1 LKWFSLAAEQG
12 CLASGRNI
20 GYIYKHGGYGVPKD
34 VNAAFPWLKKFG
46 IAMCFYKGSDTAKDL
61 AAARDW
67 SEKSADQGFE
77 HAQTMLGT
85 MMAKGEGGE

>member
-1 LKWFSLAAEQG
+1 
-12 CLASGRNI
+12 
-20 GYIYKHGGYGVPKD
+20 
-34 VNAAFPWLKKFG
+34 
-46 IAMCFYKGSDTAKDL
+46 MCFYKGSGTAKDL

-85 MMAKGEGGE
+85 MMAKGEGGEWKCITRSQGIAINSEKGDVDATEMLEDICKYIDTSWNHDLS